1 LLILRYGSKLFR
13 ASRNLIF
20 IIRLS
25 IFIATSCRKIQRE
38 QEKHNRLMVFF
49 AIFSI
54 LINFIMLRFRE
65 ENLKNLTTN
74 KEQQIEISILTNVFV
89 QN

>member
-1 LLILRYGSKLFR
+1 
-13 ASRNLIF
+13 
-20 IIRLS
+20 
-25 IFIATSCRKIQRE
+25 
-38 QEKHNRLMVFF
+38 
-49 AIFSI
+49 
-54 LINFIMLRFRE
+54 MLRFRE